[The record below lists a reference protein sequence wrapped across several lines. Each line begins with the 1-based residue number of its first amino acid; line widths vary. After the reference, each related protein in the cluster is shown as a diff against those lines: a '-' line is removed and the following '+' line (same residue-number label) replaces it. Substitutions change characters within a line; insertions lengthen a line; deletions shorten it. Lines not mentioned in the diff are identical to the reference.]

1 LQLSL
6 YSCVVGAG
14 SFSNTGNMCTAPKPT
29 NPTGA
34 KPIPDRRS
42 LGTSKTFTPDIKIIV
57 LELLTSTR
65 FDHVALGP
73 RALIEVGSN
82 LWDNA
87 SGSIPVKPP
96 SAVTAQGYDSRDPTS
111 LAVKSKDF
119 RNKRALARNEIT
131 KIGTCKVT

>member
-1 LQLSL
+1 M
-6 YSCVVGAG
+6 GAG
-14 SFSNTGNMCTAPKPT
+14 SFSNTGNMCAAPKPAD
-29 NPTGA
+29 PTRA
-34 KPIPDRRS
+34 QPIPDRRS
-42 LGTSKTFTPDIKIIV
+42 LGTSKAFAPNIKIIV

-111 LAVKSKDF
+111 LAVKRKDF
-119 RNKRALARNEIT
+119 RDKRTLPRNEIT
-131 KIGTCKVT
+131 KISTCKVA